1 MPVFDNHLYVP
12 RIAAEICQRFQV
24 SPPQVPALLIRDH
37 GITVWAPS
45 QAAARH
51 YVELVEYIFRYLV
64 SARQVGFCDIL

>member
-1 MPVFDNHLYVP
+1 
-12 RIAAEICQRFQV
+12 V